1 MRERNTFHKEERLCG
16 KLRIANL
23 YKEGKHYTAYP
34 IRVTYRIERSAEEG
48 GSNLQRTSVLVWA
61 PKSRFKH
68 AVVRNNLRRL
78 MREAYRLHAHSLR
91 AACEE
96 ENCCVEMAFN
106 YVAPTI
112 SDYGT
117 VVKSV
122 CRILSYV
129 ESKMRDNNA

>member
-34 IRVTYRIERSAEEG
+34 IRVTYRIERSAGEG

-78 MREAYRLHAHSLR
+78 MREAYRLHAHDLR